1 MSAKQAIADGT
12 DDTRAPQIGPI
23 LRRHRKSR
31 GLTLEELAE
40 LSGVSRSMLSQIER
54 GQANP
59 TLAVLWSLT
68 RALKLDFADLLE
80 GGAGHPDGSVIEVT
94 SDAHTPEIRSADG
107 LCRLRILSPPRLAG
121 DVEWYELEIAPSGR
135 LDSAPHAPGTQ
146 EHFTAFTN
154 GFELASGEAS
164 QTLKAGETARY
175 PADVAHRISNVSR
188 KPARGLLVVL
198 HR

>member
-1 MSAKQAIADGT
+1 MDETG
-12 DDTRAPQIGPI
+12 APQIGPT

-31 GLTLEELAE
+31 GLTLEDLAE
-40 LSGVSRSMLSQIER
+40 LSGVSKSMLSQIER

-80 GGAGHPDGSVIEVT
+80 GGGARHLDDEAIEVT
-94 SDAHTPEIRSADG
+94 SDAHTPQIRSADG

-121 DVEWYELEIAPSGR
+121 DMEWYELEIAPSGT

-146 EHFTAFTN
+146 EHLTALTN
-154 GFELASGEAS
+154 GFEVATGDARQS
-164 QTLKAGETARY
+164 LKAGETARY
-175 PADVAHRISNVSR
+175 PADAAHRISNVSR
-188 KPARGLLVVL
+188 KPAKGLLVVIY
-198 HR
+198 R